1 MPLAGIH
8 AGLAFA
14 GPYTPLMNP
23 NALEQLLD
31 YTFSNRSLFELALT
45 HQSFSE
51 THNERLEFLGDSIL
65 SGSVAALLYERFP
78 RLSEGGLSRIR
89 SNLVRESTLHEI
101 AVALNLGA
109 WLKLGE
115 AEISA
120 GGRSRPSILADAFE
134 AILGGVFLDGGFP
147 PAERLVRRIYTP
159 VLDTIDIRHFGKDP
173 KSRLQEFLQARHIP
187 VPAYSI
193 IAVLDHEQPRRYQ
206 SECVV
211 KTLGQRTTGIGLNR
225 RAAEREAALRMLSIL
240 EQSAPT

>member
-1 MPLAGIH
+1 
-8 AGLAFA
+8 
-14 GPYTPLMNP
+14 MNP
-23 NALEQLLD
+23 TALEQLLD

-78 RLSEGGLSRIR
+78 RLAEGWLSRIR
-89 SNLVRESTLHEI
+89 SKLVRESTLHEI

-109 WLKLGE
+109 LLKLGD

-120 GGRSRPSILADAFE
+120 GGLDRPSILADAFE

-159 VLDTIDIRHFGKDP
+159 ILDTIDIRHFGKDP
-173 KSRLQEFLQARHIP
+173 KSRLQEFLQAQHIP
-187 VPAYSI
+187 VPAYRI
-193 IAVLDHEQPRRYQ
+193 VAVLDTEQPRRYE
-206 SECVV
+206 SECVISSFR
-211 KTLGQRTTGIGLNR
+211 LRTTGIGPNR
-225 RAAEREAALRMLSIL
+225 RVAEREAAQRMLSIL
-240 EQSAPT
+240 EERAVA